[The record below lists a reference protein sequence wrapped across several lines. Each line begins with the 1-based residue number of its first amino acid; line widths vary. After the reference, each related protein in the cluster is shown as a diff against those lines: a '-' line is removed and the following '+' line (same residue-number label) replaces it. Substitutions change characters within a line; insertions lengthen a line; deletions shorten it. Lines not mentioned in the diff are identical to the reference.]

1 MRRRME
7 ITTVLALLTGLA
19 AASPARGADTPADRP
34 GAGAPKEAIALWPQG
49 APGALG
55 KEPADV
61 PTITI
66 YLAPRKGPGP
76 APAIVVCPGGGY
88 GGLANHEA
96 EPIARWLNT
105 LGVTGVV
112 VKYRLGPKYHHPV
125 MLHDAQRAIRSVRAN
140 AKEWNVD
147 PNRVGILGFSAG
159 GHLAATASTQFDAG
173 DPGAPDPV
181 DRLSSRPDVSV
192 LVYPVITM
200 TDPHTHAGSRRNLL
214 GENPTSEQIDKMS
227 AEKQVTK
234 QTPPAFLFHTADDPA
249 VPVENAMLY
258 AAALRKNGVPF
269 ELHVY
274 EHGRH
279 GVGLAQDDPVLKTWT
294 GRCADWLRAR
304 GFGGEAEATTK
315 RAPQR

>member
-1 MRRRME
+1 VE
-7 ITTVLALLTGLA
+7 APGGTTA
-19 AASPARGADTPADRP
+19 
-34 GAGAPKEAIALWPQG
+34 EAMPLWPHG

-55 KEPADV
+55 KEAADV
-61 PTITI
+61 PTITV
-66 YLAPRKGPGP
+66 YPAPTGGPGP
-76 APAIVVCPGGGY
+76 AAAVVVCPGGGY
-88 GGLANHEA
+88 GMLAGHEG

-105 LGVTGVV
+105 LGITAAV

-125 MLHDAQRAIRSVRAN
+125 MLGDAQRAIRTVRAN
-140 AKEWNVD
+140 AKKWNVD
-147 PNRVGILGFSAG
+147 PKRVGILGFSAG

-173 DPGAPDPV
+173 DANAPDAV

-214 GENPTSEQIDKMS
+214 GDNPTAEQIDAMS
-227 AEKQVTK
+227 AEKRVTK
-234 QTPPAFLFHTADDPA
+234 QTPPAFIFHTADDQA
-249 VPVENAMLY
+249 VPVENALLY

-279 GVGLAQDDPVLKTWT
+279 GVGLAQDDPVLKSWT
-294 GRCADWLRAR
+294 GRCADWLRGK
-304 GFGGEAEATTK
+304 GFGTEA
-315 RAPQR
+315 APVTAPRKSSKS